1 MRIIPGMPQLE
12 LLRPDH
18 APAVLDFEK
27 VNRAYF
33 AASISDRGDDF
44 FADFDERYATLLAD
58 QATGECFFHVLVDD
72 GGEVLGRFNLVG
84 VEDGS
89 AELGYRVAERAVGR
103 GLATA
108 TVRELCTRAAAEY
121 GLTSLWA
128 RTTLDNPGSRG
139 VLDRTGFVPTG
150 EIEIVGRPGLR
161 FARQLVTPSHL
172 Q

>member
-1 MRIIPGMPQLE
+1 MPRLE

-18 APAVLDFEK
+18 APAVLEFEK

-44 FADFDERYATLLAD
+44 FAHFDERYAVLLAD
-58 QATGECFFHVLVDD
+58 QAIGVCYFHVLVGD

-89 AELGYRVAERAVGR
+89 AELGYRVAERTAGR

-108 TVRELCTRAAAEY
+108 TVRELCTLAAAEY

-128 RTTLDNPGSRG
+128 RTTPDNPGSRG
-139 VLDRTGFVPTG
+139 VLTRTGFVPTG
-150 EIEIVGRPGLR
+150 ETDVAGRPGLR
-161 FARQLVTPSHL
+161 FARQLTAPSHL